1 MILTKM
7 KETAEKH
14 WPFKVISVGG
24 KPKLQVEYKTEEKD
38 FTPEEVSSMVLTK
51 MKETAESYLG
61 HEVKDAVVTVP
72 AYFNDSQRQAT
83 KDAGVIAGINVLR
96 IINEPT
102 AAAIAY
108 GLDKKNSSDKES
120 NVLIFD
126 LGGGTFDV
134 SILTIEGGI
143 FEVKSTAGNT
153 HLGGEDFDNRMV
165 DHFIQEFKRK
175 HKKDISGNKR
185 ALRRIRTA
193 CERAKRTLSASAQA
207 NIEIDSLF
215 EGIDFYS
222 SITRARFEE
231 LCSDLFK
238 GTLEPVEKA
247 LRDAKL
253 DKSGIDDIVLV
264 GGIL

>member
-1 MILTKM
+1 M
-7 KETAEKH
+7 KH
-14 WPFKVISVGG
+14 WPFTVVELGG
-24 KPKLQVEYKTEEKD
+24 RPKLQVEYKNEEKT
-38 FTPEEVSSMVLTK
+38 FTPEEISSMVLTK
-51 MKETAESYLG
+51 MKETAEAYLG
-61 HEVKDAVVTVP
+61 TDVKEAVITVP

-83 KDAGVIAGINVLR
+83 KDAGVIAGLNVLR

-108 GLDKKNSSDKES
+108 GLDKKKGTAGEC

-134 SILTIEGGI
+134 SILTIEEGI
-143 FEVKSTAGNT
+143 FEVKSTAGDT

-165 DHFIQEFKRK
+165 DHFVNEFKRK
-175 HKKDISGNKR
+175 HKKDLKGNKR
-185 ALRRIRTA
+185 ALRRLRTA

-215 EGIDFYS
+215 EGIDFYT

-247 LRDAKL
+247 MRDAKL
-253 DKSGIDDIVLV
+253 DKSSIHDIVLV
-264 GGIL
+264 GGSTR